1 MDAAVKE
8 VNELLGEAGE
18 GEVPSGATVTTV
30 RKELLC
36 VERRCVRWSHMCCHG
51 DHPTCYTGS

>member
-8 VNELLGEAGE
+8 VNELLGEAGPGS

-30 RKELLC
+30 HKELLC
-36 VERRCVRWSHMCCHG
+36 VERR
-51 DHPTCYTGS
+51 